1 MHPRQ
6 RTPPRL
12 PGRTLGAVAQR
23 VTTTTAPAPA
33 LRAIAPPAPSILLGV
48 ATPEWTILRTS
59 VDATGLAGL
68 DATELVG
75 RSLLDLVHVGDV
87 EDLRRGAVH
96 AMATQRATSV
106 VVNLGTAA
114 RRQHARVVITP
125 MLGSDDE
132 IGFAIQSTE
141 DDPVDERAARLEQH
155 LWRIARELE
164 GAGICIGGVD
174 PTLDPETVPGIG
186 DLSPRQW
193 EVLRRLL
200 AGERVPGIARALYL
214 SRSTVRNHLTAIFAK
229 FGVHSQE
236 ELIELLRA
244 RSGAATASA

>member
-1 MHPRQ
+1 M
-6 RTPPRL
+6 
-12 PGRTLGAVAQR
+12 
-23 VTTTTAPAPA
+23 
-33 LRAIAPPAPSILLGV
+33 LLGV
-48 ATPEWTILRTS
+48 ASPDWTVRRIS

-68 DATELVG
+68 APSDLVG
-75 RSLLDLVHVGDV
+75 SSLLEVVHVGDV
-87 EDLRRGAVH
+87 DDLQRGAAH
-96 AMATQRATSV
+96 ALATQRATSV
-106 VVNLGTAA
+106 VVNLGTAT
-114 RRQHARVVITP
+114 RRQHVRVVITP
-125 MLGSDDE
+125 MLGCDDE

-164 GAGICIGGVD
+164 GAGICIGGLD
-174 PTLDPETVPGIG
+174 PPLDPETVPGIG

-244 RSGAATASA
+244 RSGAAAVSA